1 MSTPPDAADDD
12 LDFTAPSKPAP
23 PPPPE
28 KVASARKEASTGSPQ
43 LAKTG
48 FYVAMAR
55 NAAGRIPPRN
65 GQRHTILVI
74 EDDAD
79 LLKLVG
85 EVLAKAG
92 FLTRFARSRAEAL
105 ASIHSISRPFSPAFF
120 SESGRELA
128 IMTRWSAKV
137 MRSLRPEELAGA
149 LDVRLPDADG
159 FNILERIRN
168 NQKILKLPVIMMTGR
183 SEVTDVARGLSL
195 GADGYVTKPF
205 KISGLISAINTVL
218 GIDQPA

>member
-1 MSTPPDAADDD
+1 MTPPADGEDDD
-12 LDFTAPSKPAP
+12 LDFTKPSKPAP

-28 KVASARKEASTGSPQ
+28 KVASARKEAATSGTPQ
-43 LAKTG
+43 LAKSG

-55 NAAGRIPPRN
+55 NAAGKIPPRN

-74 EDDAD
+74 EDDMD

-92 FLTRFARSRAEAL
+92 FLTRFARSRAEINAEFNKTPL
-105 ASIHSISRPFSPAFF
+105 PD
-120 SESGRELA
+120 L
-128 IMTRWSAKV
+128 V
-137 MRSLRPEELAGA
+137 L

-159 FNILERIRN
+159 FNILEKIRS
-168 NQKILKLPVIMMTGR
+168 NQKIVKLPVIMMTGR

-205 KISGLISAINTVL
+205 KISGLVSAVNTVL
-218 GIDQPA
+218 GMDQAGS

>member
-1 MSTPPDAADDD
+1 VTAHPDAEDD
-12 LDFTAPSKPAP
+12 LDFTKPSAPAP

-28 KVASARKEASTGSPQ
+28 KIASARKEAASGSPQ
-43 LAKTG
+43 LQKSG

-65 GQRHTILVI
+65 GQRHSILVI
-74 EDDAD
+74 EDDMD

-92 FLTRFARSRAEAL
+92 FLTRFARSRAEINAEFNKTPL
-105 ASIHSISRPFSPAFF
+105 PD
-120 SESGRELA
+120 L
-128 IMTRWSAKV
+128 V
-137 MRSLRPEELAGA
+137 L

-159 FNILERIRN
+159 FNILEKIRS
-168 NQKILKLPVIMMTGR
+168 NQKILKMPIIMMTGK

-205 KISGLISAINTVL
+205 KISGLVSAVNTVL
-218 GIDQPA
+218 GIDQPGS